1 MKRKENESVEQYLKR
16 FIEQKIKYAEEDG
29 KTTFATCDARYWD
42 QDIYAHRHAI
52 ANAIRERGYNV
63 EQTRN
68 YGVIDVVITKKL
80 NLS

>member
-1 MKRKENESVEQYLKR
+1 MKRKENESLEQYLKR
-16 FIEQKIKYAEEDG
+16 FIEQQIKYAEKDG
-29 KTTFATCDARYWD
+29 STRFATCDARHWD

-52 ANAIRERGYNV
+52 ANAIHKRGYNV

-68 YGVIDVVITKKL
+68 HGVIDFLITKKL